1 MLFRSTF
8 PERVQYLADG
18 YTDSFA
24 DRAHFRIGRVH
35 YQDQRFG
42 QAQATFKEF
51 MKRRPNSPRLAA
63 AYTYLAFIL
72 QNQGN
77 YAEAVQAYN
86 KAIQLVKNESSVQ
99 AEMIVNEAK
108 EAALKDII

>member
-1 MLFRSTF
+1 M
-8 PERVQYLADG
+8 E
-18 YTDSFA
+18 
-24 DRAHFRIGRVH
+24 
-35 YQDQRFG
+35 
-42 QAQATFKEF
+42 
-51 MKRRPNSPRLAA
+51 RRPNSPRLAA

-108 EAALKDII
+108 ELGFHQKDVKTLTQQLINHRKQIQH